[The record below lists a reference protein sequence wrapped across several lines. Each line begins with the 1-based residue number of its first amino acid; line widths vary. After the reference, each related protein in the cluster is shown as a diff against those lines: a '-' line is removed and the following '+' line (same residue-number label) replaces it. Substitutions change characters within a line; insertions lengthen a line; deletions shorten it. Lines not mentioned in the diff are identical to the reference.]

1 MVCPFWFKRRCSRSR
16 PRDFCLSL
24 STKRAIGS
32 RSFSGMVLA
41 WCSTPTDLTHTAR
54 FRGSAKLLYP
64 YHPLFDASGA
74 SLEITGVRSDMLVA
88 RLPDNSRRGI
98 PAWMFDAEVC
108 ATIRE
113 LPHPVIHS
121 ASLLEIVDILE
132 HNGLGARNTGDE
144 FKTQSKECCE
154 SSSTANSGKPSFS
167 KARSRQPDP
176 RGKKIRV
183 RRADSPTD
191 RGRRPSTSNSRRR
204 VQ

>member
-1 MVCPFWFKRRCSRSR
+1 MVCPFWFKRHCGRSR

-41 WCSTPTDLTHTAR
+41 WFSRPRDLSHTAR

-64 YHPLFDASGA
+64 YHPLFGA
-74 SLEITGVRSDMLVA
+74 SMAPLEIIGVRSDMLVA

-121 ASLLEIVDILE
+121 ASLLEIAHLLAC
-132 HNGLGARNTGDE
+132 NGLGARNTSDE
-144 FKTQSKECCE
+144 NKTQSQECCD
-154 SSSTANSGKPSFS
+154 SSITANSGKPSLG

-176 RGKKIRV
+176 RAKEIRV
-183 RRADSPTD
+183 RRADSPND
-191 RGRRPSTSNSRRR
+191 RSRGPARANPRRR
-204 VQ
+204 VK